1 MTIKRSAKDFF
12 DFDYLETLS
21 DADREWLL
29 EFSFVF
35 YNQATSK
42 KASAVLKK
50 LDPDTRRALWGND
63 NARRRDIWN
72 NRQRVGLD
80 EVYKRRESD
89 EKEEI

>member
-1 MTIKRSAKDFF
+1 MKIKRSSKDFF
-12 DFDYLETLS
+12 DFDYLDTLS

-29 EFSFVF
+29 EFSFTF
-35 YNQATSK
+35 YSQSTSK
-42 KASAVLKK
+42 KAYAVFKK
-50 LDPDTRRALWGND
+50 LDQETKRVLWNND

-80 EVYKRRESD
+80 EIYRGKESD